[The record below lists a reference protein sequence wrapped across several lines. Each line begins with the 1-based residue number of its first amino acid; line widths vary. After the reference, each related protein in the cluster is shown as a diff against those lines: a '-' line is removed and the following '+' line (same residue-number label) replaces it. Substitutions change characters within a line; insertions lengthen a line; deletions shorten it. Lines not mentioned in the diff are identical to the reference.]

1 MKFPKFFQDFFM
13 DFFTFFWKSNDRN
26 KAMLSIALEN
36 LRVKTFLGTL
46 CYMIGYCLDP
56 PLKGRQFKAL
66 LKQRCQNVKKK
77 IWVKIKEC
85 LYLVVHK
92 IRELQIQFEEEDSCR
107 NKKLYHFLP
116 ASSF

>member
-1 MKFPKFFQDFFM
+1 MKFPKFFQDFLM

-77 IWVKIKEC
+77 SGLRLKNVCI
-85 LYLVVHK
+85 
-92 IRELQIQFEEEDSCR
+92 
-107 NKKLYHFLP
+107 
-116 ASSF
+116 